1 MEMEALRIGLGKR
14 VVLLEAQ
21 AMYIYVHLLSCSERP
36 VTDVGQAMT
45 EKRNEHLLSTCC
57 VPGKRT

>member
-45 EKRNEHLLSTCC
+45 EKRE
-57 VPGKRT
+57 